1 MATRRRK
8 TRRLRGSRCHSWG
21 RSGQHRDS
29 GMQGGHGN
37 AGWKRHRWSSV
48 IRYGWEIGKTGFT
61 PINPKHQRTINIDQL
76 NQNLQ
81 TLSEQGK
88 TKPAG
93 NRIEVDLGQIG
104 YTKLLGNGRV
114 TQPLRIIVAQCTE
127 KAASKISEAGGEV
140 VLTEKLIWTA
150 LALVIYLI
158 MAETP
163 IYGVPHTG
171 GVNDPFGPLRVIFAS
186 QRGTLVELGIGPIVT
201 AGLILQVLSGSKM
214 INVDFSNP
222 GDRALFTGA
231 SKVLSVFMTLFEG
244 LAFLLGGA
252 YNVTNSAG
260 QPIPPSLQ
268 NEFFILV
275 QLVFAGIVIILLD
288 EMLQKKWGFGSG
300 ISLFIAAGV
309 CLQIVWSSL
318 GPISPVSDG
327 KYLGGI
333 IAFFQSLGPVIASP
347 LSFTSWQ
354 GALYRGGNLPDMLGF
369 ITTIAV
375 FLIVIYLNGLRVEV
389 PVSYARYR
397 GFRGRFP
404 IKFFYVSNIP
414 VIFAAALFG
423 NIFFIGQL
431 IFNRY
436 NPGCSSTGINFWL
449 SLIPGCYQS
458 QPQTGQL
465 IPIKGLAYYTFAPR
479 SLGVVLGDPIRAG
492 VYMLIFVLACV
503 FFAVTWVEVGGMDS
517 KTVSKQLIDSGM
529 QIEGFRRSGSTIR
542 QILDRYIPAVTVIG
556 GITIGVIAA
565 SADFLGAFGTGT
577 GILLTVGIIQQYYE
591 ILVKE
596 RITEIYPG
604 TKGLLG

>member
-1 MATRRRK
+1 
-8 TRRLRGSRCHSWG
+8 
-21 RSGQHRDS
+21 
-29 GMQGGHGN
+29 
-37 AGWKRHRWSSV
+37 
-48 IRYGWEIGKTGFT
+48 
-61 PINPKHQRTINIDQL
+61 
-76 NQNLQ
+76 
-81 TLSEQGK
+81 
-88 TKPAG
+88 
-93 NRIEVDLGQIG
+93 
-104 YTKLLGNGRV
+104 
-114 TQPLRIIVAQCTE
+114 
-127 KAASKISEAGGEV
+127 
-140 VLTEKLIWTA
+140 
-150 LALVIYLI
+150 

-163 IYGVPHTG
+163 IYGVPHSG

-186 QRGTLVELGIGPIVT
+186 NRGTLVELGIGPIVT

-252 YNVTNSAG
+252 YNVASTTGG
-260 QPIPPSLQ
+260 QPVPPSLQ

-275 QLVFAGIVIILLD
+275 QLIFAGIVIILLD

-309 CLQIVWSSL
+309 CLQITWSSL

-327 KYLGGI
+327 KYLGAI
-333 IAFFQSLGPVIASP
+333 IAFFQSLGPALASP
-347 LSFTSWQ
+347 TSFTSWQ
-354 GALYRGGNLPDMLGF
+354 AALYRGGNLPDMLGF
-369 ITTIAV
+369 ITTIVV
-375 FLIVIYLNGLRVEV
+375 FLIIIYLNGLRVEV

-458 QPQTGQL
+458 QPQSGQL
-465 IPIKGLAYYTFAPR
+465 IPVKGLAYYTFAPR

-565 SADFLGAFGTGT
+565 GADFLGAFGTGT

>member
-1 MATRRRK
+1 MVR
-8 TRRLRGSRCHSWG
+8 
-21 RSGQHRDS
+21 
-29 GMQGGHGN
+29 
-37 AGWKRHRWSSV
+37 
-48 IRYGWEIGKTGFT
+48 F
-61 PINPKHQRTINIDQL
+61 
-76 NQNLQ
+76 
-81 TLSEQGK
+81 
-88 TKPAG
+88 
-93 NRIEVDLGQIG
+93 IELF
-104 YTKLLGNGRV
+104 
-114 TQPLRIIVAQCTE
+114 QPLTRILPGVKSPTRDV
-127 KAASKISEAGGEV
+127 GF
-140 VLTEKLIWTA
+140 TEKLIWTA
-150 LALVIYLI
+150 ITLVVYLI

-163 IYGVPHTG
+163 IYGITHTG
-171 GVNDPFGPLRVIFAS
+171 NINDQFGPLRVIFAS
-186 QRGTLVELGIGPIVT
+186 NRGTLVELGIGPIVT

-214 INVDFSNP
+214 INVDFTNP
-222 GDRALFTGA
+222 NDRALFTGA

-244 LAFLLGGA
+244 LAFILGGA
-252 YNVTNSAG
+252 YNVTSQTTGIAS
-260 QPIPPSLQ
+260 PPSIQ
-268 NEFFILV
+268 NSFFILV
-275 QLVFAGIVIILLD
+275 QLLVAGVV
-288 EMLQKKWGFGSG
+288 

-309 CLQIVWSSL
+309 CLSIVWDSV
-318 GPISPVSDG
+318 GPISPVSDNH
-327 KYLGGI
+327 YLGAL
-333 IAFFQSLGPVIASP
+333 IAFFQSLPTVLASP
-347 LSFTSWQ
+347 TSFTAWQ
-354 GALYRGGNLPDMLGF
+354 NVLYRGGGLPDMLGF
-369 ITTIAV
+369 ITTLVV
-375 FLIVIYLNGLRVEV
+375 FLIIIYLNGLRVEV

>member
-1 MATRRRK
+1 
-8 TRRLRGSRCHSWG
+8 
-21 RSGQHRDS
+21 
-29 GMQGGHGN
+29 
-37 AGWKRHRWSSV
+37 
-48 IRYGWEIGKTGFT
+48 
-61 PINPKHQRTINIDQL
+61 
-76 NQNLQ
+76 
-81 TLSEQGK
+81 
-88 TKPAG
+88 
-93 NRIEVDLGQIG
+93 
-104 YTKLLGNGRV
+104 
-114 TQPLRIIVAQCTE
+114 
-127 KAASKISEAGGEV
+127 
-140 VLTEKLIWTA
+140 
-150 LALVIYLI
+150 

-222 GDRALFTGA
+222 DDRALFTGA

-244 LAFLLGGA
+244 LAFILGGA

-260 QPIPPSLQ
+260 IATPPSIQ
-268 NEFFILV
+268 NSFFILL
-275 QLVFAGIVIILLD
+275 QLIIAGVVIILLD
-288 EMLQKKWGFGSG
+288 EMLQKNWGFGSG

-309 CLQIVWSSL
+309 CLSIVWDTV
-318 GPISPVSDG
+318 GPIAPVTDG
-327 KYLGGI
+327 KYLGAL
-333 IAFFQSLGPVIASP
+333 IAFFQSLPVVLASP
-347 LSFTSWQ
+347 GSFTAWQ
-354 GALYRGGNLPDMLGF
+354 SVLYRGGGLPDMLGF

-375 FLIVIYLNGLRVEV
+375 FLIIIYLNGLRVEV

-423 NIFFIGQL
+423 NIYFIGQL

-436 NPGCSSTGINFWL
+436 NPGCSSTGLNFWL
-449 SLIPGCYQS
+449 TLIPGCYVQ
-458 QPQTGQL
+458 QTAQQGGQL
-465 IPIKGLAYYTFAPR
+465 IPSSGLAYYTFAPR
-479 SLGVVLGDPIRAG
+479 SLSVVLADPVRAA
-492 VYMLIFVLACV
+492 VYMAIFVLACV

-517 KTVSKQLIDSGM
+517 RTVSKQLIDSGM
-529 QIEGFRRSGSTIR
+529 QVEGFRRSGATIR

-565 SADFLGAFGTGT
+565 GADFLGAFGTGT

>member
-1 MATRRRK
+1 
-8 TRRLRGSRCHSWG
+8 
-21 RSGQHRDS
+21 
-29 GMQGGHGN
+29 
-37 AGWKRHRWSSV
+37 
-48 IRYGWEIGKTGFT
+48 
-61 PINPKHQRTINIDQL
+61 
-76 NQNLQ
+76 
-81 TLSEQGK
+81 
-88 TKPAG
+88 
-93 NRIEVDLGQIG
+93 
-104 YTKLLGNGRV
+104 
-114 TQPLRIIVAQCTE
+114 
-127 KAASKISEAGGEV
+127 
-140 VLTEKLIWTA
+140 
-150 LALVIYLI
+150 

-214 INVDFSNP
+214 INVDFTNP
-222 GDRALFTGA
+222 NDRALFTGA

-244 LAFLLGGA
+244 LAFILGGA
-252 YNVTNSAG
+252 YNVTSQTTGIA
-260 QPIPPSLQ
+260 QPPSIQ
-268 NEFFILV
+268 DAFFILV
-275 QLVFAGIVIILLD
+275 QLLVAGIVIIL
-288 EMLQKKWGFGSG
+288 
-300 ISLFIAAGV
+300 
-309 CLQIVWSSL
+309 
-318 GPISPVSDG
+318 
-327 KYLGGI
+327 
-333 IAFFQSLGPVIASP
+333 
-347 LSFTSWQ
+347 
-354 GALYRGGNLPDMLGF
+354 
-369 ITTIAV
+369 
-375 FLIVIYLNGLRVEV
+375 LNGLRVEV

-423 NIFFIGQL
+423 NVYFIGQL

-436 NPGCSSTGINFWL
+436 NPGCSSTGVDFWL
-449 SLIPGCYQS
+449 SLIPGCYTQQS
-458 QPQTGQL
+458 AQQGGQL
-465 IPIKGLAYYTFAPR
+465 IPSKGLAYYTFAPR
-479 SLGVVLGDPIRAG
+479 SLSIVLGDPVRAA
-492 VYMLIFVLACV
+492 VYMAIFVLACV

-529 QIEGFRRSGSTIR
+529 QIEGFRRSGSTVR

-565 SADFLGAFGTGT
+565 GADFLGAFGTGT

>member
-1 MATRRRK
+1 
-8 TRRLRGSRCHSWG
+8 
-21 RSGQHRDS
+21 
-29 GMQGGHGN
+29 
-37 AGWKRHRWSSV
+37 
-48 IRYGWEIGKTGFT
+48 
-61 PINPKHQRTINIDQL
+61 
-76 NQNLQ
+76 
-81 TLSEQGK
+81 
-88 TKPAG
+88 
-93 NRIEVDLGQIG
+93 
-104 YTKLLGNGRV
+104 
-114 TQPLRIIVAQCTE
+114 
-127 KAASKISEAGGEV
+127 
-140 VLTEKLIWTA
+140 
-150 LALVIYLI
+150 

-163 IYGVPHTG
+163 IYGIRHTA

-214 INVDFSNP
+214 INVDFTNP
-222 GDRALFTGA
+222 NDRALFTGA

-244 LAFLLGGA
+244 LAFILGGA
-252 YNVTNSAG
+252 YNVSNPTTGIA
-260 QPIPPSLQ
+260 QPPSIQ
-268 NEFFILV
+268 NSFFILV
-275 QLVFAGIVIILLD
+275 QLLIAGIVIILLD

-309 CLQIVWSSL
+309 CLSIVWDTI
-318 GPISPVSDG
+318 GPISPVSDNH
-327 KYLGGI
+327 YLGAL
-333 IAFFQSLGPVIASP
+333 IAFFQSLPTVLASP
-347 LSFTSWQ
+347 TSLTAWWSV
-354 GALYRGGNLPDMLGF
+354 LYRGGGLPDMLGF
-369 ITTIAV
+369 ITTLVV
-375 FLIVIYLNGLRVEV
+375 FLIIIYLNGLRVEV

-423 NIFFIGQL
+423 NVYFIGQL

-436 NPGCSSTGINFWL
+436 NPGCSSTGVNFWL
-449 SLIPGCYQS
+449 SLIPGCYEQQS
-458 QPQTGQL
+458 AQQGGQL
-465 IPIKGLAYYTFAPR
+465 IPSKGLAYYTFAPR
-479 SLGVVLGDPIRAG
+479 SLSIVLGDPVRAA
-492 VYMLIFVLACV
+492 VYMAIFVLACV

-529 QIEGFRRSGSTIR
+529 QIEGFRRSGSTVR

-565 SADFLGAFGTGT
+565 GADFLGAFGTGT